1 MKKVFQFAVFTLLI
15 AALAGTAVAQKKSK
29 DETFKE
35 IATLTNTKKPEDSEK
50 AYQLAKEFFAQN
62 PKEKG
67 DVVTKIKDW
76 IKRYRENKF
85 YSAIDAKDFALAFP
99 LGKEILADEPEN
111 TSVTMLL
118 AYGGFD
124 ALAQK
129 QDKSYGDDALAYGKK
144 SLELME
150 KGNLPSNFAPFANKE
165 DALAWMY
172 YIIATFTSDKNLKEA
187 AGHYYKATLY
197 ESQIKKTSQPY
208 YVIAYYYESLYEKLS
223 EALKAK
229 AKGLSDAE
237 FKAETEKVDK
247 IVDQMMDAY
256 ARAYTLGT
264 AEKNPNAA
272 AWKDRLTQVYQY
284 RKKTTAGLDAF
295 ITYIVST
302 PFVDPT
308 GF

>member
-1 MKKVFQFAVFTLLI
+1 MKKVFQFAVFTLLF
-15 AALAGTAVAQKKSK
+15 AVLAGSAVAQKKSR

-35 IATLTNTKKPEDSEK
+35 IATLSNTKKPEDSEK

-76 IKRYRENKF
+76 MKRYRENKF
-85 YSAIDAKDFALAFP
+85 YAAIDAKNYAVAFP

-111 TSVTMLL
+111 TTATMLL
-118 AYGGFD
+118 AYAGFD

-150 KGNLPSNFAPFANKE
+150 QGNIPSNFAPFLNKE

-172 YIIATFTSDKNLKEA
+172 YIIATFTSEKNLKEA
-187 AGHYYKATLY
+187 AGNFYKATLY
-197 ESQIKKTSQPY
+197 ESPIKKTSQPY
-208 YVIAYYYESLYEKLS
+208 YVIAYYYESLYEKMS

-237 FKAETEKVDK
+237 FKTETEKVDK
-247 IVDQMMDAY
+247 VVDQMMDAY

-264 AEKNPNAA
+264 AEKNPNVAT
-272 AWKDRLTQVYQY
+272 WKDRLAQVYQY
-284 RKKTTAGLDAF
+284 RKKTTAGLDAY